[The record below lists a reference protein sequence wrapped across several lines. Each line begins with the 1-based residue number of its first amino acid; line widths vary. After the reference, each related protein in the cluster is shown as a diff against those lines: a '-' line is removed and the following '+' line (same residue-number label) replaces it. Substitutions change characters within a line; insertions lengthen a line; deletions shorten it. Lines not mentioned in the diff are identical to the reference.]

1 MVKYADKHD
10 VQVEDPSI
18 AMAAIVEKE
27 GKNKLE
33 KERAEAL
40 LTAKQTSAQQ
50 SFFAPVYKKP
60 EPTLAQQTFF
70 APVAPKPP
78 VEDVPVKTLIEAVA
92 SEDIPR
98 KSPVVEPEKVAVVA
112 EMTIKKRPTRLKVVV
127 QKKNKKI
134 VKPKG
139 PAASPLARLQAGELG
154 LDLNNLGK
162 GSGKN
167 GKILIDDVRKFHA
180 RIEDAKNSITAGRA
194 YFATTSA

>member
-1 MVKYADKHD
+1 MLTVP
-10 VQVEDPSI
+10 VLT
-18 AMAAIVEKE
+18 EKP
-27 GKNKLE
+27 
-33 KERAEAL
+33 
-40 LTAKQTSAQQ
+40 KQTSAQQ

-112 EMTIKKRPTRLKVVV
+112 EMTIKKRPTRVKVVV